1 MKQLT
6 NTSVYRY
13 THQDLQDRPWWVMPK
28 KYILHEE
35 GEDEVAELKI
45 QYIMLSEELT

>member
-1 MKQLT
+1 
-6 NTSVYRY
+6 
-13 THQDLQDRPWWVMPK
+13 MPK

-45 QYIMLSEELT
+45 QCTMLSEELT